1 MHASEMPMGR
11 GGLDNRDAWKVV
23 DFRAVEDKIRELCD
37 LFDVQEI
44 AFDPALARNILN
56 NLTDDGYPAT
66 ENAAR

>member
-1 MHASEMPMGR
+1 MGR